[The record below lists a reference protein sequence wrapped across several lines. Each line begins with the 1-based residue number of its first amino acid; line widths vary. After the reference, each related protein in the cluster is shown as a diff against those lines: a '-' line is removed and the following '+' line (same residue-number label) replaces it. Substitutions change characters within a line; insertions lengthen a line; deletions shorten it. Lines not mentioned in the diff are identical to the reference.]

1 MGSQPKHGTADTT
14 LVTQLSAATFP
25 SLLLGRDDEVSLLIL
40 QKHAEV
46 TISMQSSHK
55 GLWKVTR
62 LLNLISANSKI
73 LLGLF
78 LRAQNI
84 TEPTLLE
91 CRYPD
96 PPFPDIQD
104 SGFPKDDDDLQ
115 KVMDFEAEWFSKFHD
130 AIAFDSVQSLME
142 DMANVRIGCIPGEMI
157 STNVAFKYTSD
168 LVIVYQDASEFTRK
182 KCDKSQLSKAIARNW
197 WESLRQI
204 ISDGKVEGE
213 DWQAILVRFNRLV
226 AEANKMV
233 SVISALTCPKPV
245 KTDPLDY
252 RAARVRAAVTAP
264 NPSLKRGRESEP
276 HIDRSEIN
284 ADGSQMKEMQITCID
299 CSTVFPHSI
308 SQQQHFKSMNFVTPK
323 RCKTCS
329 GVAKDRY
336 NSGGFGQQSTSGT
349 SDSRPKAG
357 MPEEPARGWGKKSA
371 RHDQPD
377 NGWGSSKKKDGN

>member
-1 MGSQPKHGTADTT
+1 MNATNQLITDIKGGTADTT
-14 LVTQLSAATFP
+14 LVTQLSAANFP

-55 GLWKVTR
+55 GLWKITR

-142 DMANVRIGCIPGEMI
+142 DMANVRIGCIPGEII

-226 AEANKMV
+226 AEV
-233 SVISALTCPKPV
+233 
-245 KTDPLDY
+245 
-252 RAARVRAAVTAP
+252 
-264 NPSLKRGRESEP
+264 PS
-276 HIDRSEIN
+276 
-284 ADGSQMKEMQITCID
+284 C
-299 CSTVFPHSI
+299 
-308 SQQQHFKSMNFVTPK
+308 
-323 RCKTCS
+323 
-329 GVAKDRY
+329 
-336 NSGGFGQQSTSGT
+336 
-349 SDSRPKAG
+349 
-357 MPEEPARGWGKKSA
+357 
-371 RHDQPD
+371 
-377 NGWGSSKKKDGN
+377 GN

>member
-62 LLNLISANSKI
+62 LLNPISANSKI

-115 KVMDFEAEWFSKFHD
+115 KVMDFEAEWLSKFHD

-142 DMANVRIGCIPGEMI
+142 DMANVRIGC
-157 STNVAFKYTSD
+157 
-168 LVIVYQDASEFTRK
+168 
-182 KCDKSQLSKAIARNW
+182 
-197 WESLRQI
+197 
-204 ISDGKVEGE
+204 
-213 DWQAILVRFNRLV
+213 
-226 AEANKMV
+226 
-233 SVISALTCPKPV
+233 
-245 KTDPLDY
+245 
-252 RAARVRAAVTAP
+252 
-264 NPSLKRGRESEP
+264 
-276 HIDRSEIN
+276 
-284 ADGSQMKEMQITCID
+284 
-299 CSTVFPHSI
+299 SI
-308 SQQQHFKSMNFVTPK
+308 SWRDDLDERCIQVHF
-323 RCKTCS
+323 
-329 GVAKDRY
+329 
-336 NSGGFGQQSTSGT
+336 
-349 SDSRPKAG
+349 
-357 MPEEPARGWGKKSA
+357 
-371 RHDQPD
+371 
-377 NGWGSSKKKDGN
+377 